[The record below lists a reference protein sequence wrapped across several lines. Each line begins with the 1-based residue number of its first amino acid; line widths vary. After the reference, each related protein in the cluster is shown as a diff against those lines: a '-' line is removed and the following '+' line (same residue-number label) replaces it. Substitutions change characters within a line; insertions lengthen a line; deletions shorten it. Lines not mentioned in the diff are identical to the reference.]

1 MTEPADITSAI
12 LLKIAALGCR
22 FTFQR
27 EDDDPAGHMRCIASH
42 PAVIEPL
49 YIHGPLRDV
58 LRHVEAWAAQHG
70 SAAPGGRG

>member
-1 MTEPADITSAI
+1 MTEPADVTSAI

-27 EDDDPAGHMRCIASH
+27 EDNDPLGHMRCIASH
-42 PAVIEPL
+42 PTVIEPL

-58 LRHVEAWAAQHG
+58 LWHVEAWAVSGG
-70 SAAPGGRG
+70 SVLPG